1 MLCKTIPGTVRSLV
15 TLASTYQMPEMLPSH
30 CDNQT
35 LSPFPS
41 HCNNQTL
48 SPFPSH
54 CDNQTL
60 SPFPSH
66 CDKHFH
72 LFPVIATITFTF
84 SQSLRQSNTFTFVVC
99 VCLRWGVPLLLRTS
113 AVNNRKLS
121 KVFFSPQLFEKLE

>member
-1 MLCKTIPGTVRSLV
+1 MCKTIPGTVRSLV

-54 CDNQTL
+54 CD
-60 SPFPSH
+60 
-66 CDKHFH
+66 KHFH

-84 SQSLRQSNTFTFVVC
+84 SQSLQQSNTFTFSQSLRQSNTFTFSQSLRQTLSPFPSHCDNQTLSPLLCVC
-99 VCLRWGVPLLLRTS
+99 V
-113 AVNNRKLS
+113 
-121 KVFFSPQLFEKLE
+121 